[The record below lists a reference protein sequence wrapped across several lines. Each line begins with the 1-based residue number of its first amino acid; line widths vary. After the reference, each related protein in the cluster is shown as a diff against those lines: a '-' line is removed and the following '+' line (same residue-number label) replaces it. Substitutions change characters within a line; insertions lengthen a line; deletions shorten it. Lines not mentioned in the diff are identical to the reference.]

1 MGESV
6 EQRNTINALYAVAE
20 AIGEQRL
27 LLRSIDKN
35 ISDLLNLWRATSIA
49 QEMADEPAPAAQP
62 ASSPAAA
69 APASQQS
76 SGSDG
81 LMLALIGSQL
91 GIDPSTLKGMSEQ
104 DVIALA
110 MAKMPKPGQA
120 PPATTTQQTN
130 PTPAAGAG
138 TNGAQMPGVPLVPG
152 G

>member
-1 MGESV
+1 MAETV

-49 QEMADEPAPAAQP
+49 QEIAEEAPAAQP
-62 ASSPAAA
+62 APAPAPAAA
-69 APASQQS
+69 PQS

-120 PPATTTQQTN
+120 PPATTSTTQQTN